1 MQEIKIDFDNPGLPH
16 RLDVVENDAQSRFFK
31 AVLYKDGKAYV
42 APSGATYSIMYRGFG
57 PQNEGWYDTIND
69 GAGKRAACSVSGN
82 VVTCEIARQALRVPG
97 HVSVVLCVTG
107 SNGYMLHGWPIDC
120 NCRNYNYTSGTSVES
135 FFYITQVTNAD
146 WTSAIQTWEELK
158 NMIDPT
164 LSLSGKAAD
173 AAKVGEAVGQLKED
187 TVKANKN
194 LVSDE
199 IIFKGKSKF
208 TGKWKPN
215 AIASDITFYKG
226 HPWHIIINLHSDVV
240 GSSYIQIKDQSGQ
253 VFYYWQL
260 ENLKTGKHKFF
271 YVPELDREHSSVCIT
286 SDTYVDTC
294 DFEISNNYINNIEKL
309 SFEVD
314 YLKKDEHKFDYTK
327 FILGQIYDKYFRV
340 LHEVQNEKPFIF
352 AQDILVR
359 VNDGFTFC
367 ITGFNS
373 DGTYNNY
380 YSGWKTSNEPLV
392 VKKNTYFRIGITK
405 EPNADITSME
415 EIKEYVSS
423 VTYSLGDT
431 VDDIRNDISNLNAS
445 IQNKISNKMM
455 LNIIQNDFYFSHLD
469 VSYYDGLIVPSQSI
483 YDVMRSKRLG
493 FKMME
498 LNVRKTSDGVFYA
511 FHGSKNCFGDAFY
524 SLDNT
529 DISNVNVSNIT
540 SEYINNNIRY
550 KSKYK
555 KYQVTP
561 STLKE
566 VLIECKKNQII
577 PIIEYSNGVIE
588 FVKSIMSENSYIIG
602 IYNWDRPKDIGD
614 SICTSWIYGD
624 VDSVIEKANKSG
636 GCYICGIDVTKNI
649 YQSFDT
655 DEWTDYIG
663 KIHNSGYFV
672 TCAYQSQKDTQ
683 KLLNAGIDLM
693 ASHGS
698 INDLKCGNI
707 FDSESD
713 MFFSNFITN
722 GTIDDGILHLNNGQ
736 TIIPSNLS
744 ENVFLGGSSMY
755 IIFNGNI
762 HIKMGIIDEEFASDG
777 KNTLWFSTF
786 YQESIPTFLIT
797 AKSDDTRILYLSF
810 KSSKL

>member
-1 MQEIKIDFDNPGLPH
+1 MSEYFRKPIVKTLMLKGQEGQSIKEITKTGTNGFVDTYTITLTDGTTSTFTVTNGKEISNISKTETSGLVDTYTITFNDGTTSTFTVTNGDDNAYKPAVDALGKRIDNLILSSGTESSAE
-16 RLDVVENDAQSRFFK
+16 VIDARTG
-31 AVLYKDGKAYV
+31 YDGTA
-42 APSGATYSIMYRGFG
+42 
-57 PQNEGWYDTIND
+57 YDTLGTAI
-69 GAGKRAACSVSGN
+69 RSQVS
-82 VVTCEIARQALRVPG
+82 P
-97 HVSVVLCVTG
+97 
-107 SNGYMLHGWPIDC
+107 
-120 NCRNYNYTSGTSVES
+120 
-135 FFYITQVTNAD
+135 
-146 WTSAIQTWEELK
+146 LK
-158 NMIDPT
+158 
-164 LSLSGKAAD
+164 
-173 AAKVGEAVGQLKED
+173 
-187 TVKANKN
+187 KN
-194 LVSDE
+194 LVPDE
-199 IIFKGKSKF
+199 IIFKEKSKF
-208 TGKWKPN
+208 TGGWKSN
-215 AIASDITFYKG
+215 VIVSDITFYKY
-226 HPWHIIINLHSDVV
+226 HFWCIIINLHSDVV
-240 GSSYIQIKDQSGQ
+240 GSSYIQIKNQSGQ
-253 VFYYWQL
+253 IVSYWQL
-260 ENLKTGKHKFF
+260 ENLKAGKHKFF
-271 YVPELDREHSSVCIT
+271 YVPMLDYEHSSVCIT
-286 SDTYVDTC
+286 SETYVDTC
-294 DFEISNNYINNIEKL
+294 DFEISNNYTNNIEKL

-314 YLKKDEHKFDYTK
+314 YLKKGEHKFDYTK
-327 FILGQIYDKYFRV
+327 FIIGQIYDKYMPTAY
-340 LHEVQNEKPFIF
+340 EVQNGKPFIF
-352 AQDILVR
+352 DQDILVK
-359 VNDGFTFC
+359 VNDGFNFC

-380 YSGWKTSNEPLV
+380 YSGWKTSNESLV
-392 VKKNTYFRIGITK
+392 VKKNTYFRIGIVK
-405 EPNADITSME
+405 IPNAEITSME

-431 VDDIRNDISNLNAS
+431 IDDIKNDISNLNATLSTS

-455 LNIIQNDFYFSHLD
+455 LNIIQNDIYFSHLD
-469 VSYYDGLIVPSQSI
+469 VDYYDGLIIPSQSI

-511 FHGSKNCFGDAFY
+511 FHGYKNCFGKAFY

-529 DISNVNVSNIT
+529 DISNVNVSDIT

-555 KYQVTP
+555 KYQVIP

-577 PIIEYSNGVIE
+577 PLIEYNDGVIE
-588 FVKSIMSENSYIIG
+588 FVKSIMPENSYIIG
-602 IYNWDRPKDIGD
+602 IYNRDRPNIKDIGD
-614 SICTSWIYGD
+614 SICSSWLYGD
-624 VDSVIEKANKSG
+624 VDSVIAKANKSG
-636 GCYICGIDVTKNI
+636 GCYICGIDVIKDI
-649 YQSFDT
+649 YQSFNT

-672 TCAYQSQKDTQ
+672 SCAYQSQKDTQ
-683 KLLNAGIDLM
+683 KLLNAGIDLI
-693 ASHGS
+693 ASNGS
-698 INDLKCGNI
+698 INDLKYGNI

-713 MFFSNFITN
+713 MLFSDFITN
-722 GTIDDGILHLNNGQ
+722 GTINDGILHLNNGQ

-762 HIKMGIIDEEFASDG
+762 HIKMGIIDEEFTSDG